1 LGLSEGRREVEDRDL
16 GGSRLGLRV
25 FREEGGKGLFD
36 SLGFFLQLEF
46 KLIGVKGL
54 QYFYVIL

>member
-1 LGLSEGRREVEDRDL
+1 VGLSEGRREVEDRDL

-25 FREEGGKGLFD
+25 CREEGGKGLFD

-46 KLIGVKGL
+46 KLIGV
-54 QYFYVIL
+54 